1 MPLIIEETVLA
12 KIDEIA
18 GEKHRRA
25 ATIEKALREFIER
38 EEKKGRGKPA
48 PETSAAKPMAKSM
61 GKSAAKPL
69 AKPIAKPVTKA
80 VAKPTAKPAAKAPAR
95 PAAKSPAKVGASA
108 RR

>member
-38 EEKKGRGKPA
+38 EEKKGRGKPEA
-48 PETSAAKPMAKSM
+48 EKLAAKPMAKSM
-61 GKSAAKPL
+61 AKPV
-69 AKPIAKPVTKA
+69 AKPIAKPVAKA
-80 VAKPTAKPAAKAPAR
+80 IAKPIAKAPAR
-95 PAAKSPAKVGASA
+95 PAAKSPAKVGAPA